1 MEIKLTPQSNKRDLR
16 SLLAFVVAHDCPLG
30 LVINND
36 ERPRWLDECILAIP
50 AASL

>member
-1 MEIKLTPQSNKRDLR
+1 LRALR
-16 SLLAFVVAHDCPLG
+16 SLTELVTSHDCPLG

-36 ERPRWLDECILAIP
+36 ERPRWLTERILGIP